1 MRAERRVVKD
11 SLSDQLMSLGLPKQA
26 RLLNSTEFTQVLR
39 RAEIKVVKG
48 PVQLKAQRNAA
59 GRARLGLIVPKRGIA
74 KACDRNLVK
83 RIIREQFRTAQRRLP
98 ALDIVVQVFGKVSK
112 QQLAVALQKHF
123 SMLVEQPNPGG
134 DK

>member
-11 SLSDQLMSLGLPKQA
+11 LLSDQLMSLGLPKQA
-26 RLLNSTEFTQVLR
+26 RLLNSTEYTQVLR
-39 RAEIKVVKG
+39 RAEIKIVKG
-48 PVQLKAQRNAA
+48 PVKLKAQRNAA
-59 GRARLGLIVPKRGIA
+59 GRARLGLIVPKRGIS

-83 RIIREQFRTAQRRLP
+83 RIIREQFRTAQKRLP

-112 QQLAVALQKHF
+112 QQLAVALQEHF
-123 SMLVEQPNPGG
+123 STLVEQPNPGG

>member
-11 SLSDQLMSLGLPKQA
+11 LLSNQPMSLGLPKQA

-48 PVQLKAQRNAA
+48 PVQLKAQRNSA
-59 GRARLGLIVPKRGIA
+59 GRARLGLIVPKRGIT

-83 RIIREQFRTAQRRLP
+83 RVIREQFRTAQRRLP
-98 ALDIVVQVFGKVSK
+98 TLDIVVQVFEKVSK
-112 QQLAVALQKHF
+112 QQLAMVLQKHF